1 MLGCSTAA
9 LFLTGSV
16 AMRLASGQR
25 VHDGM
30 LLDPAQRAVFNQ
42 AWLDF
47 GGRTWVDPLCQVET
61 HREKT
66 SAGGHDFFN
75 QTFVYV
81 VTETVGDYPSPY
93 FSEKTWKGF
102 LNHTPLLMVNAMY
115 SLRKLQ
121 DLGFATF
128 DRWWDENYDTLP
140 TVGDRIDAVVGILT
154 ELSKFDQFDLLEM
167 RAEMIPV
174 LEHNAA
180 HYRVFKENQLEEL
193 RKKL

>member
-1 MLGCSTAA
+1 VA
-9 LFLTGSV
+9 LFHTGLV
-16 AMRLASGQR
+16 AMLLASPR
-25 VHDGM
+25 VHDE
-30 LLDPAQRAVFNQ
+30 LLLNPKQRVAFNRAVD
-42 AWLDF
+42 DF
-47 GGRTWVDPLCQVET
+47 ADRTWVDPLCMAKT

-75 QTFVYV
+75 HAFVYV
-81 VTETVGDYPSPY
+81 VTETVGDYPYPY

-121 DLGFATF
+121 DLGFMTF
-128 DRWWDENYDTLP
+128 DRWWDENYDSLP

-154 ELSKFDQFDLLEM
+154 ELASLDQFELLEM
-167 RAEMIPV
+167 RAEMTPV
-174 LEHNAA
+174 LAHNAA
-180 HYRVFKENQLEEL
+180 HWHVFKQNQLDEL

>member
-1 MLGCSTAA
+1 ML
-9 LFLTGSV
+9 
-16 AMRLASGQR
+16 LASGLR
-25 VHDGM
+25 VHDK
-30 LLDPAQRAVFNQ
+30 LLLNDEQRKLFVQ
-42 AWLDF
+42 ACDDF
-47 GGRTWVDPLCQVET
+47 AGRTWVDPLCMAKT

-75 QTFVYV
+75 QAFVYV
-81 VTETVGDYPSPY
+81 VTETVGDYPYPY

-121 DLGFATF
+121 DLGFVTF
-128 DRWWDENYDTLP
+128 DRWWDESYDSLP

-154 ELSKFDQFDLLEM
+154 ELAELDQIELLEM
-167 RAEMIPV
+167 RAEMAPV
-174 LEHNAA
+174 LAHNAE
-180 HYRVFKENQLEEL
+180 HYHIFKQNQLDEL